1 MLVGREQVT
10 WLSRYDHARGA
21 GDGAIAGGLAGFLFG
36 LTFGV
41 LLTNAGRSACSD
53 NCGNGPDPVAVGVK
67 AGAILGG
74 ITAVFGAALGAL
86 GGHEERFEITP

>member
-10 WLSRYDHARGA
+10 SLSRYDHARGA

-41 LLTNAGRSACSD
+41 LRHRRALGLQRQLRER
-53 NCGNGPDPVAVGVK
+53 PRPLAVGFKV
-67 AGAILGG
+67 GAVLGG

-86 GGHEERFEITP
+86 GGHEDRFEITP